1 MMIKKN
7 RKKTQAKFP
16 VPIPLVALV
25 LVLAGLSLVYVCL
38 QSRTETLGRE
48 IKLLEVAR
56 DRLRDQ
62 LVRDQCE
69 WARLQS
75 PSNLEQALK
84 MHGLVMTWPNRD
96 QIVRI
101 RYDGSLDTLRGLESR
116 PGSRVARADRIVM
129 NVN

>member
-1 MMIKKN
+1 MIKKN

>member
-1 MMIKKN
+1 MAKKN
-7 RKKTQAKFP
+7 RKKTPAKFP

-25 LVLAGLSLVYVCL
+25 LVLSGLSLVYVCL

-48 IKLLEVAR
+48 IKQLEAAR

-62 LVRDQCE
+62 LVREQCE

-75 PSNLEQALK
+75 PSSLEQALK
-84 MHGLVMTWPNRD
+84 THGLVMTWPGRD

-101 RYDGSLDTLRGLESR
+101 RYDGSPDPQRGMDSR
-116 PGSRVARADRIVM
+116 PASRVARADRIVM

>member
-1 MMIKKN
+1 MMAKKN
-7 RKKTQAKFP
+7 RKKGQAKFP
-16 VPIPLVALV
+16 VPIPIVALV
-25 LVLAGLSLVYVCL
+25 AVLAGLSLVYVCL

-48 IKLLEVAR
+48 IKLLEASR

-62 LVRDQCE
+62 LVREQCE

-75 PSNLEQALK
+75 PSSLDQALK
-84 MHGLVMTWPNRD
+84 SHGLVMTWPGRD

-101 RYDGSLDTLRGLESR
+101 RYDGSPDTRGMDTRPVSR
-116 PGSRVARADRIVM
+116 MARADRIVM

>member
-7 RKKTQAKFP
+7 RKKTQTKFP

-25 LVLAGLSLVYVCL
+25 FVLAGLSLVYVCL

-48 IKLLEVAR
+48 IKLLEASR

-84 MHGLVMTWPNRD
+84 QHGLVMTWPNRD

-101 RYDGSLDTLRGLESR
+101 RYDGSLDPLRGLDSR
-116 PGSRVARADRIVM
+116 QASRMARADRIVM